1 MRSSSGSASSR
12 GPVQDISDAEVEA
25 VFADL
30 LRPPDTPVS
39 QGQSSHDDPF
49 EQVVRSEGFALLE
62 PSAPPV
68 QPPPSPGVDQSVG
81 DFWDQ
86 LWEAELREPQ
96 PEEEPAA
103 VQLFV
108 RPDFVPAHW
117 PNTVQQP
124 GVSNEHLRRYYTVWR
139 AGKGDTITIFK
150 GIHFTT
156 WSEVA
161 EWLPRGN
168 LFGSGVKLKK
178 ADSIEGAIDI
188 WKQHCGDEIPWC
200 YG

>member
-12 GPVQDISDAEVEA
+12 ISDAEFEA

-62 PSAPPV
+62 PSA
-68 QPPPSPGVDQSVG
+68 D
-81 DFWDQ
+81 DFW
-86 LWEAELREPQ
+86 EAVLRESEHQPQ

-103 VQLFV
+103 VQPEPAFV

-117 PNTVQQP
+117 PDTVQQP
-124 GVSNEHLRRYYTVWR
+124 GVSNQHLRRYYTVWR

-200 YG
+200 FG